1 MVLRKPRGDGLLT
14 ARLPVKYIA
23 ALTAVARAQGKS
35 RSHILFDAVD
45 QYLKE
50 MYYNRARD
58 VIHLQDLIR
67 HAKEYLS
74 LARMTVSVAGLPAKK
89 RRDEL
94 EEVMWKAVQ
103 AAVQYAK
110 TEEAATNAEKRLWAL
125 MVVARLAQVHN
136 AILREQDRS
145 FVDDLLEQIEADL
158 NEPENQSKTRAAK
171 KA

>member
-1 MVLRKPRGDGLLT
+1 MIT
-14 ARLPVKYIA
+14 ARLPPKYIV
-23 ALTAVARAQGKS
+23 ALTAVARIRKKS
-35 RSHILFDAVD
+35 RSRILSDAVER
-45 QYLKE
+45 YLKE
-50 MYYNRARD
+50 MYYKRGGD
-58 VIHLQDLIR
+58 VIHLQDLTR

-94 EEVMWKAVQ
+94 EEVMWKVVQ
-103 AAVQYAK
+103 DAVQYAK

-158 NEPENQSKTRAAK
+158 DEPEKQSETRAAK